1 MEDLSNYRENYS
13 KQKLLEENTP
23 NNPFKLFKDWFEDSN
38 KNSKG
43 REVNTMILSTIGI
56 DGYPKGR
63 VVLLKYFSE
72 KGFIFFTNYRSEK
85 GKAIDLNN
93 KVSLTFFW
101 EDLERQVIIK
111 GNAERTDD
119 DFNKEYF
126 NLRPKGS
133 KISAH
138 VSNEQ
143 SSIIPSRE
151 ILENRYKELSSKL
164 KDNEIEKPDYW
175 GGYIVMPTE
184 YEFWQGREN
193 RLHDRISYSLENSKW
208 AKKRLSP

>member
-1 MEDLSNYRENYS
+1 MKDLSNYRENYS
-13 KQKLLEENTP
+13 KHKLLEENTP
-23 NNPFKLFKDWFEDSN
+23 NNPFELFKDWFEDSN

-43 REVNTMILSTIGI
+43 KEINTMTLSTIGI

-85 GKAIDLNN
+85 GKSIDLNN

-101 EDLERQVIIK
+101 EDLERQIIIK
-111 GNAERTDD
+111 GNTERTDN

-126 NLRPKGS
+126 NLRPKES

-143 SSIIPSRE
+143 SSIIPNRE

-164 KDNEIEKPDYW
+164 KDDEIEKPDYW

-208 AKKRLSP
+208 HKKRLSP

>member
-43 REVNTMILSTIGI
+43 REINTMILSTIGI

-119 DFNKEYF
+119 DFNK
-126 NLRPKGS
+126 
-133 KISAH
+133 
-138 VSNEQ
+138 
-143 SSIIPSRE
+143 
-151 ILENRYKELSSKL
+151 
-164 KDNEIEKPDYW
+164 
-175 GGYIVMPTE
+175 
-184 YEFWQGREN
+184 
-193 RLHDRISYSLENSKW
+193 
-208 AKKRLSP
+208 

>member
-1 MEDLSNYRENYS
+1 MKDLSNYRQNYS
-13 KQKLLEENTP
+13 KDELLEENTP
-23 NNPFKLFKDWFEDSN
+23 NNPFELFKDWFEDSN

-43 REVNTMILSTIGI
+43 NEINTMILSTIGI

-63 VVLLKYFSE
+63 VMLLKYFSE
-72 KGFIFFTNYRSEK
+72 KGYIFFTNYRSEK
-85 GKAIDLNN
+85 GKSIDLNN

-101 EDLERQVIIK
+101 EDLERQIIIK
-111 GNAERTDD
+111 GNTEKTDN

-143 SSIIPSRE
+143 SSIIPNRE

-164 KDNEIEKPDYW
+164 KDDEIEKPDYW

-208 AKKRLSP
+208 HKKRLSP